1 MEFELTSHHFRF
13 ILDLCQVDRLK
24 SGLQSIA
31 REVNTGAQNDVTA
44 LVKTVASEL
53 DCYVNARF
61 TKVFI
66 TFTVLTVTNSQ

>member
-1 MEFELTSHHFRF
+1 MALYSQFYLTPSSR
-13 ILDLCQVDRLK
+13 QVDRLK

-31 REVNTGAQNDVTA
+31 RDVDNGTQNDVTA

-61 TKVFI
+61 TKVQF
-66 TFTVLTVTNSQ
+66 SEPD